1 MRQRRTIV
9 CLVLTLLILALVPA
23 CGTQS
28 TRSAVG
34 ALEVKAAVDSL
45 WAGYAHASDRKD
57 AAAFG
62 ALFTEDATLVC
73 SGAPTVHGR
82 EAIQTFLVSMYAD
95 VDPTGLRVE
104 PDETRVSEAM
114 AVQAGKLQESF
125 IEKGD
130 PKLMYGRFVLVA
142 ELGTD
147 RAWRIRRLVAIADS
161 TARRP

>member
-1 MRQRRTIV
+1 MRRMHMPGRLAIT
-9 CLVLTLLILALVPA
+9 LMVLTLLPA

-45 WAGYAHASDRKD
+45 WARYAHASDRKE

-82 EAIQTFLVSMYAD
+82 EAIQTFLISMYAD

-104 PDETRVSEAM
+104 PDETRVTDSIAI
-114 AVQAGKLQESF
+114 QAGKLEESF
-125 IEKGD
+125 IEKGVART
-130 PKLMYGRFVLVA
+130 MYGRFVLVA
-142 ELGTD
+142 ELGAD
-147 RAWRIRRLVAIADS
+147 KSWRIRRLVGIADS
-161 TARRP
+161 TATAP